1 MVLTILINILL
12 EEMAFSLT
20 LQEMVFS
27 HLVKEM
33 VLVLMLMMEMV
44 CILLMVDL
52 AEFEE
57 EEEFK
62 EENMEVED
70 HHNLYM
76 NIKKIKYHREPS
88 SY

>member
-1 MVLTILINILL
+1 MLSIVLTILINILF
-12 EEMAFSLT
+12 E
-20 LQEMVFS
+20 EMVFS
-27 HLVKEM
+27 HLVKEI
-33 VLVLMLMMEMV
+33 VFSLVLTMEMV
-44 CILLMVDL
+44 CILLMEDL
-52 AEFEE
+52 ADFEE

>member
-1 MVLTILINILL
+1 MVLTILINILF
-12 EEMAFSLT
+12 E
-20 LQEMVFS
+20 EMVFS
-27 HLVKEM
+27 HLVKEI
-33 VLVLMLMMEMV
+33 VFGLVLTMEMV
-44 CILLMVDL
+44 CILLMEDL

-70 HHNLYM
+70 HHNFYM

>member
-12 EEMAFSLT
+12 EEMVL
-20 LQEMVFS
+20 S

-33 VLVLMLMMEMV
+33 VFGLMLMMEMV
-44 CILLMVDL
+44 CILLMQDLVD
-52 AEFEE
+52 FEE

-70 HHNLYM
+70 QHNLQM
-76 NIKKIKYHREPS
+76 NLKKINSHGKPS
-88 SY
+88 TY